1 MSNALGQVKSELI
14 IKAREIYAELVRDY
28 AKYSDQEIKY
38 DCADL
43 FKSASIGEISE
54 FSSLA
59 KLCDTV
65 LVNGCQ
71 AAFVNKAFE
80 LAEKIKELK

>member
-14 IKAREIYAELVRDY
+14 IKARGIYAELVRDY
-28 AKYSDQEIKY
+28 TEYSDQEIKS
-38 DCADL
+38 DCINL
-43 FKSASIGEISE
+43 FKSVGIGEVSE
-54 FSSLA
+54 LSSLA

-65 LVNGCQ
+65 LISGRQ
-71 AAFVNKAFE
+71 AAFISNALE